1 MPNQKHWT
9 ANSPH
14 RKPSKN
20 RNRTVELDEVD
31 VPSSM
36 TGPCDGDE
44 AGRML
49 GLYGT
54 ASVERICERVAKYGG
69 RPT

>member
-1 MPNQKHWT
+1 MTNQKPWT
-9 ANSPH
+9 ASKPH
-14 RKPSKN
+14 RRPSKD

-31 VPSSM
+31 VPSTL

-49 GLYGT
+49 RVYGT
-54 ASVERICERVAKYGG
+54 DAVPMICERVAKYGG
-69 RPT
+69 